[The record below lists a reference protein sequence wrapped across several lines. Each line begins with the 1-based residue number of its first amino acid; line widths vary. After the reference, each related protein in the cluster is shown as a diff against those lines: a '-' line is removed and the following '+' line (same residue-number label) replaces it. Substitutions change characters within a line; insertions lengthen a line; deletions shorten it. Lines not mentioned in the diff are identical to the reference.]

1 MVLNRFRHIADKIT
15 KSQVKFLV
23 RIGVKPNVLS
33 ILGIIFGI
41 FAAITFALPH
51 YFIDSIVWAW
61 LPPFLYFLSGY
72 LDLMDGNVARETK
85 ASTKFG
91 GFLDSTLDR
100 IGDAAAIVGLMI
112 GNMLWIGDQEINYI
126 LGFLNVTVTI
136 LISYTRSRAENEGV
150 VMKGVGFME
159 RGERFFIILA
169 GLIIEAILRATI
181 PQYRHIF
188 FPILFL
194 LYLVLC
200 LYTVIIRVIHT
211 YRWLTG
217 RISTEHPKKHNV

>member
-1 MVLNRFRHIADKIT
+1 MTVMVLNRYREIADKIT

-23 RIGVKPNVLS
+23 RIGVKPNMLS
-33 ILGIIFGI
+33 ILGLIFGI
-41 FAAITFALPH
+41 FAAVTFALPQ
-51 YFIDSIVWAW
+51 YFIDSKVWAW
-61 LPPFLYFLSGY
+61 VPPVLYFFSGY

-85 ASTKFG
+85 TSSKFG

-100 IGDAAAIVGLMI
+100 IGDSAAIIGLMI
-112 GNMLWIGDQEINYI
+112 GNMLWNGNRELNFV
-126 LGFLNVTVTI
+126 LGFLNLTLTI

-150 VMKGVGFME
+150 VMKGVGLME
-159 RGERFFIILA
+159 RGERFFLILA

-181 PQYRHIF
+181 PLYNQIF
-188 FPILFL
+188 FVILFFV
-194 LYLVLC
+194 YMALC

-217 RISTEHPKKHNV
+217 KISTDTP